1 MGAIPLRD
9 LRYTAERLGTLLVS
23 CLSGLASFV
32 FTLAAFLILTRFDH
46 QIAASILIGLFA
58 LLITWVVAVNPN
70 SGHARASKALIER
83 LLAVRSGDL
92 SSPAP
97 DIVRR
102 EMPDLAAA
110 VDALLEQVR
119 STIDHAHAIALY
131 DPVTSLPNRLHFKR
145 DAERLLQSRS
155 GDGRIAL
162 LFIDLDGFKEV
173 NDSLGH
179 AEGDE
184 ILARV
189 AERLRGAMKA
199 APAGASE
206 PLLARLAGDEFTIL
220 LPGLPSAADAE
231 RFAHAALAS
240 IAGPLDHRGRTIR
253 IGASIGIAVCPLH
266 GAELN
271 GLLKAADVAMYHA
284 KFSGRS
290 QVCVYSPALAE
301 AFERRT
307 SAALGGGLQSR
318 AERTTRL

>member
-1 MGAIPLRD
+1 
-9 LRYTAERLGTLLVS
+9 
-23 CLSGLASFV
+23 
-32 FTLAAFLILTRFDH
+32 
-46 QIAASILIGLFA
+46 
-58 LLITWVVAVNPN
+58 
-70 SGHARASKALIER
+70 
-83 LLAVRSGDL
+83 
-92 SSPAP
+92 
-97 DIVRR
+97 
-102 EMPDLAAA
+102 MPDLAAA

-119 STIDHAHAIALY
+119 STIDMPTPSRFTIPSPRSPIDSTSSATPTAAAEPFRRRAH
-131 DPVTSLPNRLHFKR
+131 R
-145 DAERLLQSRS
+145 
-155 GDGRIAL
+155 L

-240 IAGPLDHRGRTIR
+240 IAGPLHHRGRTIR

-271 GLLKAADVAMYHA
+271 GLMKAADVAMYHA

-307 SAALGGGLQSR
+307 SAALGGGLQPR